1 MKDKVY
7 MVVTV
12 TKNGKHVSY
21 VLDVP
26 GSYNLVSVL
35 SGIQGLTSANIC
47 KNKKAAAEIV
57 EYWNKCYK
65 TNGTYLFDVRE
76 EATA

>member
-7 MVVTV
+7 MVVTI
-12 TKNGKHVSY
+12 TEDGKYISY
-21 VLDVP
+21 VLDAP

-35 SGIQGLTSANIC
+35 SGIRGLTSANVC
-47 KNKKAAAEIV
+47 KSRKAAAEIA
-57 EYWNKCYK
+57 ECWNDGYK
-65 TNGTYLFDVRE
+65 ANGTYMFSDGE